1 MIVVTS
7 RKGFLITGFFI
18 LLLGIGLIVGG
29 FVYRS
34 STNEKLENW
43 THVNATVTGYVSRS
57 EEDSDGYKEYKY
69 YATVEYY
76 VNGARY
82 KSTGGASSRIPPTKG
97 TSREIA
103 YNPENPSECI
113 FVEDTTDFITV
124 FLCVCGGAFVFA
136 GILVFVTYGIK
147 KR

>member
-1 MIVVTS
+1 MSADLFTA
-7 RKGFLITGFFI
+7 
-18 LLLGIGLIVGG
+18 
-29 FVYRS
+29 
-34 STNEKLENW
+34 EKLENW
-43 THVNATVTGYVSRS
+43 TRVNATVTGYVSRS